1 MANTIQI
8 KRSSTAGSVPTSGQL
23 AAGELA
29 VNLTDRKLFSK
40 NASGTVFQ
48 LGGGATGAGQ
58 DDVFYE
64 NSQTVSANY
73 TISTNKS
80 AMSTGPITVNDGVT
94 VTIPSGS
101 RWVIL

>member
-8 KRSSTAGSVPTSGQL
+8 KRSSTAAAVPTSGQL
-23 AAGELA
+23 AVGELA

-40 NASGTVFQ
+40 NGSGTVFQ

-64 NSQTVSANY
+64 NSRTVTANY

-80 AMSTGPITVNDGVT
+80 AMSTGPITVSDGIT
-94 VTIPSGS
+94 VTIPSGG
-101 RWVIL
+101 RWVVL

>member
-94 VTIPSGS
+94 VTVPSGS